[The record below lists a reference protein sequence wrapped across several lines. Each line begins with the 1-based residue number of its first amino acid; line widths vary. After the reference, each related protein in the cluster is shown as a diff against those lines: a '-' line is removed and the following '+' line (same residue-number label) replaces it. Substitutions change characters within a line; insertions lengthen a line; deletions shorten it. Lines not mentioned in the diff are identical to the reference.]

1 MLKSSI
7 IIKDQILQRRGT
19 SNSWRAVFL
28 DQLLVDVDKMVLSC
42 VNYIYLRFFK
52 LLHNIV
58 VTAAFLLEFYEVF
71 DTFFKLMLEKI
82 VDSGDFLN
90 KFSDP
95 SKGIGG
101 VTDIFNEELNLVFFN
116 LIG

>member
-19 SNSWRAVFL
+19 SNSWSAVFL
-28 DQLLVDVDKMVLSC
+28 NQLLVDVDKMVLFC

-52 LLHNIV
+52 FLHNIV
-58 VTAAFLLEFYEVF
+58 VTATFLLEVDKVF
-71 DTFFKLMLEKI
+71 DTLFKLMLEKI

-95 SKGIGG
+95 LKGIGG
-101 VTDIFNEELNLVFFN
+101 VTEIFNEELNLVFFN
-116 LIG
+116 LTG